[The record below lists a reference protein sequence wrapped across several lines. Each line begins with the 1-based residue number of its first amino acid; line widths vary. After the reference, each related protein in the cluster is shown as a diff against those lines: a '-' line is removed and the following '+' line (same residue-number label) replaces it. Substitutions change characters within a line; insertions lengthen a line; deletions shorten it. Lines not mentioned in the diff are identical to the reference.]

1 MNGAMVD
8 SCVLLDVL
16 TEDPNWFEWSSE
28 ALAATADR
36 GLLVINPIIYAE
48 ISTGFERI
56 EDVEAVLPE
65 SYVFSQAIPRE
76 AAFLA
81 GKVFVQYRRR
91 GGTRTTPLP
100 DFLIGAHAAVAD
112 MPLVTRDTARFRSYF
127 PSLELIEP
135 GTKRESHW

>member
-16 TEDPNWFEWSSE
+16 TEDPDWFAWSSE
-28 ALAATADR
+28 TLAAAADR
-36 GLLVINPIIYAE
+36 GVLVINPIIYAE
-48 ISTGFERI
+48 VSIGFERI
-56 EDVEAVLPE
+56 EDLEAVLPE
-65 SYVFSQAIPRE
+65 SFVVLQPIPRE

-81 GKVFVQYRRR
+81 GKVFLQYRRR
-91 GGTRTTPLP
+91 GGTRTAPLP

-127 PSLELIEP
+127 PSVELIEP
-135 GTKRESHW
+135 GRESGHS